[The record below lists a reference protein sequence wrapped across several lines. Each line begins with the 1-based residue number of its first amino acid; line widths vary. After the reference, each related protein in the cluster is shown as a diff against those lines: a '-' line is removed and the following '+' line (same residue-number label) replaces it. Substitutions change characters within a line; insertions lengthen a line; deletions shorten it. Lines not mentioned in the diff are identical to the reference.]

1 MKLTPYGFGAA
12 PIGNLYTAITD
23 EEATAAVDAAWD
35 AGIRFFDT
43 APHYGLGLSERR
55 LGDALRERPRDEY
68 AISTKVGRLLVP
80 GDGTGT
86 DDQGFAVPNTLR
98 RVWDFSRDGVR
109 RSLEESLGR
118 LGLTRVDLVLLHD
131 PDNHWKEAVSE
142 AYPALAELRDQGVV
156 GAIGAGMNQWQ
167 MLADLVRET
176 DLDVVLLAGR
186 YTLLDRSGED
196 VLLPL
201 CRERGVSVVA
211 GAVFN
216 SGLLARHDPGGTYNY
231 GPVPPEL
238 LERAREIARVCE
250 RHGVTLPQAAM
261 AFPLRHP
268 AVASVVIGMRSAGE
282 VRQNMD
288 LAARPIPDALWAD
301 LDALA
306 ASSS

>member
-131 PDNHWKEAVSE
+131 PDDHWKEAVSE